1 MTGPKPA
8 FKNPVSVL
16 KNEQGVVMIAALLV
30 LVLLT
35 IIGIASTNTSNTEVL
50 IAGHQVAYQQN
61 FYRTEGAI
69 VEAVALLDAEPD
81 PKADPPSWL
90 EPNLDAITETD
101 IKNNLFWENGSGTV
115 TPNVATLAD
124 TRFVV
129 LSQGIARGQGYGS
142 SLDLNKV
149 AVHEYKIYGRCAPEN
164 KGTTILEIG
173 YLKAF

>member
-1 MTGPKPA
+1 MTGPQPV
-8 FKNPVSVL
+8 FKNPACVL

-35 IIGIASTNTSNTEVL
+35 IIGIASTNTSNTEVQ

-69 VEAVALLDAEPD
+69 VEAIALLDAESD
-81 PKADPPSWL
+81 PKADPPDWL
-90 EPNLDAITETD
+90 EPNLDAITEED
-101 IKNNLFWENGSGTV
+101 LKDVNFWENGSGTLKPSV
-115 TPNVATLAD
+115 STLSD

-129 LSQGIARGQGYGS
+129 LSQGIATGQGYGS
-142 SLDLNKV
+142 SLDLNKA

-164 KGTTILEIG
+164 KGTTMLEIG

>member
-1 MTGPKPA
+1 MTGTKIALQNPA
-8 FKNPVSVL
+8 CVL

-35 IIGIASTNTSNTEVL
+35 IVGIASLNVSNTEIQ

-69 VEAVALLDAEPD
+69 VEAVALLDGESD

-90 EPNLDAITETD
+90 EPNLDAIADED
-101 IKNNLFWENGSGTV
+101 IKNDIFWKNGSGTV
-115 TPNVATLAD
+115 TPDVSTLAD

-129 LSQGIARGQGYGS
+129 LSQGIARGQAYGS